1 MRHVSAGVKKCRSS
15 ELPSKTRTKSHGG
28 AVALMSAMALIG
40 DNEVNRVSGA
50 IIAAGIEVHR
60 ALGPGLMES
69 AYLTCMV
76 HELTTAGFVVE
87 IQKPLPLAYKGLQ
100 IDCAYRV
107 DLIVGGCVVV
117 ELKCVSEFAPVHRAQ
132 LLTYLKLTGCPL
144 GLLLNF
150 HVPVLKQGICRVLN
164 SSRPAPGEPA

>member
-1 MRHVSAGVKKCRSS
+1 
-15 ELPSKTRTKSHGG
+15 
-28 AVALMSAMALIG
+28 MALIG
-40 DNEVNRVSGA
+40 DDEVNRITGA

-69 AYLTCMV
+69 AYLACMIV
-76 HELTTAGFVVE
+76 ELRAAGFALDT
-87 IQKPLPLAYKGLQ
+87 QKQLPLFYKGLQ

-107 DLIVGGCVVV
+107 DLIVSGCVIV

-132 LLTYLKLTGCPL
+132 LLTYLKLTGCSL

-150 HVPVLKQGICRVLN
+150 HVPVFKQGICRVLN
-164 SSRPAPGEPA
+164 VRPAPAESA

>member
-1 MRHVSAGVKKCRSS
+1 MVLV
-15 ELPSKTRTKSHGG
+15 
-28 AVALMSAMALIG
+28 G
-40 DNEVNRVSGA
+40 DHEANRITGA

-69 AYLTCMV
+69 AYLACMIV
-76 HELTTAGFVVE
+76 ELRAAGLALD
-87 IQKPLPLAYKGLQ
+87 IQKQLPLFYKGQQ
-100 IDCAYRV
+100 IDCVYRV
-107 DLIVGGCVVV
+107 DLIVSGSVIV

-150 HVPVLKQGICRVLN
+150 HVPVFKQGICRVLN
-164 SSRPAPGEPA
+164 VRPHRQSLPDSPGGAIRGSCS

>member
-1 MRHVSAGVKKCRSS
+1 
-15 ELPSKTRTKSHGG
+15 
-28 AVALMSAMALIG
+28 MALVG
-40 DNEVNRVSGA
+40 DDEVNRITGA

-69 AYLTCMV
+69 AYLACMIV
-76 HELTTAGFVVE
+76 ELRAAGLALD
-87 IQKPLPLAYKGLQ
+87 IQRQLPLFYKGQQ

-107 DLIVGGCVVV
+107 DLIVSGSVIV

-132 LLTYLKLTGCPL
+132 LLTYLKLTGCQL

-150 HVPVLKQGICRVLN
+150 HVPLFKQGICRVLN
-164 SSRPAPGEPA
+164 VHPAPAESA